1 MQAAVAAVNYR
12 HAYHAGNFADCVKHA
27 LLLVILQAMQRKD
40 KPLLILD
47 THAGIGRYD
56 LSTGPAEKTGE
67 WRQGI
72 ARVMAARPP
81 ALADYL
87 AVIEGL
93 GLYPG
98 SPVIAASLSRGG
110 DRLVCCEL
118 HPEDA
123 AALKAEFAG
132 RRDVAV
138 HERDGYAAVKAFLPP
153 EQKRALVLIDPPY
166 EKPDEFDAVLKALV
180 AGYEKF
186 RSGVFVVW
194 YPVKSRAPLRAFFE
208 AVQATKLRDVVVAEF
223 LLREPSDPAR
233 LNGCGLLVVNPPFGF
248 EAAAMPVLQAFV
260 EVLGEAGAACGVM
273 RLVDE

>member
-1 MQAAVAAVNYR
+1 MNYR

-27 LLLVILQAMQRKD
+27 LLLEILRAMQRKD

-47 THAGIGRYD
+47 THAGTGRYD
-56 LSTGPAEKTGE
+56 LGAGLAEKTGE

-72 ARVMAARPP
+72 ARVAAARPA
-81 ALADYL
+81 ALAGYL

-98 SPVIAASLSRGG
+98 SPVIASSLLRGG

-118 HPEDA
+118 HPQDA
-123 AALKAEFAG
+123 AVLRAQFVG

-138 HERDGYAAVKAFLPP
+138 HQRDGYAAVKAFLPP
-153 EQKRALVLIDPPY
+153 PEKRALVLIDPPY
-166 EKPDEFDAVLKALV
+166 ERPDEFDAVLQALV
-180 AGYEKF
+180 AGHEKF

-194 YPVKSRAPLRAFFE
+194 YPVKSRAPVRAFFE
-208 AVQATKLRDVVVAEF
+208 SVQATKLRDVLVAEVF
-223 LLREPSDPAR
+223 LRAPSDPAR
-233 LNGCGLLVVNPPFGF
+233 LNGCGLLVVNAPFGF
-248 EAAAMPVLQAFV
+248 EAAAMPVLRALV
-260 EVLGEAGAACGVM
+260 EVLGEAGAAGSVT